1 MDERIDE
8 CAHCSSRGKEQ
19 MDVPFARFAASVHVQ
34 PPAQT
39 TKLH

>member
-1 MDERIDE
+1 MDEKIDG
-8 CAHCSSRGKEQ
+8 CAQCSTRGEEQ

-34 PPAQT
+34 SPAQT

>member
-8 CAHCSSRGKEQ
+8 STHCGTRGKEQ

-34 PPAQT
+34 SPAQT